1 MSWRQSLSSEQFSE
15 QMYKWLEEGGS
26 RVCFVIGG
34 AEGLPAAL
42 QGLGLPSLSLGPLTL
57 THQFARVLL
66 AEQIYRASQIRLG
79 TKYHK

>member
-34 AEGLPAAL
+34 AEGYVSSRRPE
-42 QGLGLPSLSLGPLTL
+42 
-57 THQFARVLL
+57 LL
-66 AEQIYRASQIRLG
+66 AWVAAGLSKAMFWQAAGCIAG
-79 TKYHK
+79 TGIAKS